1 MTPMKRLE
9 EQLLGMLAAHVE
21 GLSSPALRAR
31 LKPRPSQPTL
41 SRRLLELRARGLV
54 IQIGKARAT
63 RYVLAGGRHRVTE
76 LRSQV
81 LHQRV
86 AEKLVVQP
94 GLKQQAFARL
104 ERLRQLNP
112 ASAVYLE
119 RWRELLQGDELQLL
133 RKMTESGDQADAL
146 RQASPFTTLLGEK
159 ERKRI
164 FEQFATGG
172 RPWTQRISES

>member
-1 MTPMKRLE
+1 MKSLE
-9 EQLLGMLAAHVE
+9 EQLLGLLASHPE
-21 GLSSPALRAR
+21 GLASPELRAR

-54 IQIGKARAT
+54 VQIGKARAT

-76 LRSQV
+76 LRSQAM
-81 LHQRV
+81 HRRV
-86 AEKLVVQP
+86 AEKLVLQP
-94 GLKQQAFARL
+94 GLKQQALARL

-112 ASAVYLE
+112 ASAIYLE

-172 RPWTQRISES
+172 RETRKPGSEL